1 MVNLKSKNFKGTVL
15 KKKKFPERR
24 EISGLEVAER
34 EKYKA

>member
-1 MVNLKSKNFKGTVL
+1 MVNLKSKNFKGTV